1 MNEVTVTILP
11 HPITMFILGAMLL
24 GLVLLFIEF
33 RRLRGIVKNL
43 SNQIE
48 HHNNI
53 VISSNDKNLKLI
65 QEVSRKVD
73 SRIDKALGSV
83 KKGE

>member
-24 GLVLLFIEF
+24 GLILLFIEF

>member
-24 GLVLLFIEF
+24 GLILLFIEF

-53 VISSNDKNLKLI
+53 VTSSNDKNLKLI